1 MIPARANRLQ
11 MTAVLALLL
20 VLHFYVRPRL
30 WDPRSSPDFLFV
42 AMMLFAMR
50 SSPGAAALGGF
61 AAGLIADS
69 LTPARFGAGAL
80 AHTLVAYVGSW
91 ARAVFFADNL
101 LVNAAFVAGGLWVR
115 DLIVLVVSGSG
126 ERSLLT
132 ELAVYSPLQ
141 ALSSALFALLVLVAF
156 REWFSI
162 RLDA

>member
-11 MTAVLALLL
+11 LAVVLLLL
-20 VLHFYVRPRL
+20 VALQFYVRPRL
-30 WDPRSSPDFLFV
+30 WGPRVSPDFLLV
-42 AMMLFAMR
+42 GLMLFAMR
-50 SSPGAAALGGF
+50 SGPGASAVAGF
-61 AAGLIADS
+61 MVGLAADS

-80 AHTLVAYVGSW
+80 AHTVVAYVASW

-101 LVNAAFVAGGLWVR
+101 LVNAAFVAAGVWLR
-115 DLIVLVVSGSG
+115 DFLVLAVSGSG
-126 ERSLLT
+126 DGSILT

-141 ALSSALFALLVLVAF
+141 ALASALFALVILLAF

>member
-11 MTAVLALLL
+11 LAVVLLLL
-20 VLHFYVRPRL
+20 VALHFYVRPRL
-30 WDPRSSPDFLFV
+30 WGPRVSPDFLLV
-42 AMMLFAMR
+42 GLMLFAMR
-50 SSPGAAALGGF
+50 SGPGASAVAGF
-61 AAGLIADS
+61 LVGLAADS

-80 AHTLVAYVGSW
+80 AHTVVAYVASW

-101 LVNAAFVAGGLWVR
+101 LVNAAFVAVGVWLR
-115 DLIVLVVSGSG
+115 DFLVLVVSGSG
-126 ERSLLT
+126 DGSILT

-141 ALSSALFALLVLVAF
+141 ALSSALFALVVLLAF